1 MSDKQI
7 KKKETSPTVITLTL
21 PTPEGGGIAPERA
34 TATLLIQRGDLAHV
48 TQFHYNGYLP
58 DVMDAIREASITLG
72 TLEDNPPVVPD
83 PPAEQPKKGKRAK
96 AEVST
101 NDREP
106 TIDIPL
112 RKGSRT
118 IKISHLKITSGETD
132 AAAYRQAV
140 VIAGRLID
148 GGLWDGE
155 TPIRLNDVYAIAKRL
170 KHLTDKDLSL
180 FELSDF
186 AQAEVQPC

>member
-1 MSDKQI
+1 MM
-7 KKKETSPTVITLTL
+7 
-21 PTPEGGGIAPERA
+21 
-34 TATLLIQRGDLAHV
+34 
-48 TQFHYNGYLP
+48 QFHYNGYLP

-101 NDREP
+101 NDEEP

-112 RKGSRT
+112 KKGSHT
-118 IKISHLKITSGETD
+118 IKISHLKITGGETD

-140 VIAGRLID
+140 MIAGRLID
-148 GGLWDGE
+148 GKLWDGE
-155 TPIRLNDVYAIAKRL
+155 TPIRLDDVYATAK
-170 KHLTDKDLSL
+170 KIKG
-180 FELSDF
+180 LSDKEISSLYTLNEF
-186 AQAEVQPC
+186 VQTEGTESS